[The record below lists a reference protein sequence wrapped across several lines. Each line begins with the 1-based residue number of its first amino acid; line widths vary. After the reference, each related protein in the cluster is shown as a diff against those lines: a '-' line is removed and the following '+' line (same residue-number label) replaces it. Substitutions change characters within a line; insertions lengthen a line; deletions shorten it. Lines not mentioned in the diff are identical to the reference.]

1 MSDNVSMKIIKS
13 ALLILAV
20 ALTLAGCKK
29 GEEWMPYSTY
39 SSTTTPSP

>member
-1 MSDNVSMKIIKS
+1 MSPMKIIKS

-39 SSTTTPSP
+39 TPPTSTVSVK